1 MNRKISINLA
11 LAIAIIAM
19 TVTFSVTMILSQ
31 NLFDKTVSSV
41 REKEIL
47 YEKLAEID
55 KTVRADYYGKI
66 DDNML
71 FDMLGAGY
79 MAGLSDSG
87 AQYYTAKRY
96 LEFLN
101 EQAGKSIG
109 IGADFVKEAGS
120 YPRVIRVYSS
130 SPAADLGITNGFT
143 LRQIDGTDL
152 KSMSTS
158 QINTLLRGEEGTKL
172 SVVYADRAGVET
184 ATDVQRRQYETPSI
198 ETSHMENEVIG
209 YIKIITF
216 NSQTPGELQRAIETM
231 TASQQGLR
239 GLIVDVRNNTGGTLK
254 YALDVIDTLCPAGP
268 MGYQTYTDGETVVL
282 GTSNAATKVDVPVAV
297 LTNGATAAGAELL
310 ASAVRDFKLGQL
322 VGTTTAGKAAVQCTP
337 VRMTDGSAISYTVG
351 MLTTGAGTAFD
362 GTGIQPDVE
371 VVLKADEEKN
381 FYDMTVDM
389 DPQIIK
395 ARQVLAGIIT
405 KQNPGDTGLTTKMV
419 TVENANSASGSAASG
434 GASADASDSE
444 SDADSGA
451 SSDSASK

>member
-55 KTVRADYYGKI
+55 KTVRADYYGAI
-66 DDNML
+66 DDNAL
-71 FDMLGAGY
+71 FDMLGAGF
-79 MAGLSDSG
+79 MAGISDPN

-96 LEFLN
+96 LEYLN
-101 EQAGKSIG
+101 EEAGKSIG
-109 IGADFVKEAGS
+109 IGVDFVKDSGS

-130 SPAADLGITNGFT
+130 SPAADLGITNGHT

-152 KSMSTS
+152 KNLSTT
-158 QINTLLRGEEGTKL
+158 QVNTLLRGEEGTKL
-172 SVVYADRAGVET
+172 ALTYADRASNET
-184 ATDVQRRQYETPSI
+184 ATDVLRRKYETPSI
-198 ETSHMENEVIG
+198 ETSHAENEVIG
-209 YIKIITF
+209 YIKVITF
-216 NSQTPGELQRAIETM
+216 NAQTGGEVQRAIETM
-231 TASQQGLR
+231 QASKQGLR

-268 MGYQTYTDGETVVL
+268 MGYQTYADGETIVL
-282 GTSNAATKVDVPVAV
+282 GTSNETSRVDVPVVV
-297 LTNGATAAGAELL
+297 LTNGATSAGAELL
-310 ASAVRDFKLGQL
+310 ASAVRDFGMGQV

-351 MLTTGAGTAFD
+351 MLTTGAGVAFD
-362 GTGIQPDVE
+362 GTGITPDVE

-381 FYDMTVDM
+381 FYDMMPEM
-389 DPQIIK
+389 DPQITK
-395 ARQVLAGIIT
+395 AKQVLAGIIT
-405 KQNPGDTGLTTKMV
+405 KQNPGDASGVGTLV
-419 TVENANSASGSAASG
+419 TVENANSASGSTPDESGAAS
-434 GASADASDSE
+434 DAG
-444 SDADSGA
+444 ADSA
-451 SSDSASK
+451 NSAP